1 MDILTELYQIEH
13 KKQLKKTK
21 KIELKIGQFCQL
33 LRDKKWQQW
42 LQINHPELAQ
52 DLQQH
57 LEKGSSCSKNK
68 EKMTE
73 IYSKINELGKSRD
86 LLEFLKEEFPN
97 MVTPLQ

>member
-13 KKQLKKTK
+13 KKQLKKSK
-21 KIELKIGQFCQL
+21 KIELKVGQFCQL

-42 LQINHPELAQ
+42 LQINHPTLAQ

-73 IYSKINELGKSRD
+73 IYNKINELGKSRE
-86 LLEFLKEEFPN
+86 LLEFLKEEFPY
-97 MVTPLQ
+97 MVNPLQ

>member
-1 MDILTELYQIEH
+1 MDLLTELYLIEH

-21 KIELKIGQFCQL
+21 KYELKTGQFCQL

-42 LQINHPELAQ
+42 LQVNHPTLAQ

-57 LEKGSSCSKNK
+57 LEKGSSCGKNK

-73 IYSKINELGKSRD
+73 IYNKINDTGKIHD

-97 MVTPLQ
+97 IINPL

>member
-1 MDILTELYQIEH
+1 MDILSELYQIEH

-21 KIELKIGQFCQL
+21 KYELKVGQFCQL
-33 LRDKKWQQW
+33 SKNQQW
-42 LQINHPELAQ
+42 QRWLQTNHPESAK

-57 LEKGSSCSKNK
+57 LAKGSSCSKNK

-73 IYSKINELGKSRD
+73 IYNKINELGKSRD

-97 MVTPLQ
+97 MVNPL